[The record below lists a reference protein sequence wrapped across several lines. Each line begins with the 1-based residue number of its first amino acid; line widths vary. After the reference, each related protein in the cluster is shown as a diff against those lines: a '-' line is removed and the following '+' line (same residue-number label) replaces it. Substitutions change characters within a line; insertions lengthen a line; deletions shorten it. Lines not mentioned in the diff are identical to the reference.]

1 MKPSIKL
8 FNKLIIFILLF
19 ALSSGSI
26 AQESLIYHTI
36 KTDKAG
42 YIIPWFDDDP
52 GISFDH
58 TINLVW
64 NFWDTMRRDM
74 NGIPYYMNHQV
85 WNPYFDDPR
94 GLGGDQLA
102 MALSSWRL
110 LYAYTGDEKIKEN
123 MKFIAEYYLT
133 HGLSSSN
140 AVWPDIPY
148 PYNTFVYSGNYDGD
162 MILGKDFTQPDKA
175 GSFGIELLRLYKLN
189 AKERYP
195 NVTDKLYLQAAINI
209 ANTLATHT
217 KDGDADNSPLPFKV
231 NAIMG
236 TLGVLKSYGQDG
248 KIEGFSSYTTNWSG
262 TLELF
267 LELQEM
273 HKGKVQLYKSS
284 FAKIIKW
291 MKQFPIQTNKWG
303 PFFEDISGWSDTQIN
318 AITFAQF
325 IMNHR
330 EFFAEWKADVKKI
343 FDWVYLK
350 LGNSTWGKYGVTV
363 INEQT
368 VYQTP
373 GNSHT
378 SRQASAQLQYGM
390 LTGDTSYYTK
400 SVRQLIWSTYMVSE
414 DGRNRYPNDENWLT
428 DGYGDYV
435 RHYLR
440 AMAAAPE
447 LSPGEDH
454 IISSTSVVQEAIYK
468 TAFYKYHYLPFKDTD
483 NVILYYRVFDNVG
496 EEIIRLLKE
505 PSNVLFG
512 NKKIAGVGEAYKWKP
527 LLKGGILIITR
538 QGTNDVTILQ

>member
-1 MKPSIKL
+1 
-8 FNKLIIFILLF
+8 
-19 ALSSGSI
+19 
-26 AQESLIYHTI
+26 
-36 KTDKAG
+36 
-42 YIIPWFDDDP
+42 
-52 GISFDH
+52 
-58 TINLVW
+58 
-64 NFWDTMRRDM
+64 
-74 NGIPYYMNHQV
+74 
-85 WNPYFDDPR
+85 
-94 GLGGDQLA
+94 
-102 MALSSWRL
+102 
-110 LYAYTGDEKIKEN
+110 
-123 MKFIAEYYLT
+123 
-133 HGLSSSN
+133 
-140 AVWPDIPY
+140 
-148 PYNTFVYSGNYDGD
+148 

-189 AKERYP
+189 AKARYP

-209 ANTLATHT
+209 ANTLAAHT

-231 NAIMG
+231 NAITG
-236 TLGVLKSYGQDG
+236 ALGVLKSYRQDG
-248 KIEGFSSYTTNWSG
+248 KIEGSSSYTTNWSG

-291 MKQFPIQTNKWG
+291 MKQFPMQTNKWG

-330 EFFAEWKADVKKI
+330 EFFTEWKADVKKI

-435 RHYLR
+435 RHFLR

-447 LSPGEDH
+447 LSPENDH
-454 IISSTSVVQEAIYK
+454 IISSTSVVQEAIYNA
-468 TAFYKYHYLPFKDTD
+468 AFYKYHYLPFKDTG
-483 NVILYYRVFDNVG
+483 NVIIYYRVFDNVG

-512 NKKIAGVGEAYKWKP
+512 NKKIAGAGEAYKWKP
-527 LLKGGILIITR
+527 LLKGGILNIKR
-538 QGTNDVTILQ
+538 RNTNDVTILQ